1 MQSYSVYL
9 SRKLNCKLIL
19 VIKNAPPVPGNCM
32 CQMWRLL
39 NNSWGF
45 NECDPFAEVN
55 ARDITTGRELPK
67 DIIENVLNADSIGN
81 EKYLNFVTKRLVKG
95 IKGFLNQL
103 QNCKLLFAIKV
114 KKTSNI
120 SHISN
125 KGRHAAIWCHSWWR
139 DWFKW
144 SIRIPNN
151 FYTFEYG
158 KSWWYTSAK
167 CQEHLSEF
175 SDLPNQCNGNSIG
188 FSSTLDNWHNGHH
201 DKC

>member
-1 MQSYSVYL
+1 
-9 SRKLNCKLIL
+9 
-19 VIKNAPPVPGNCM
+19 M

-95 IKGFLNQL
+95 IK
-103 QNCKLLFAIKV
+103 LLFALKV